1 MSETYVVI
9 LAVIGAARI
18 AEILIKHLDKIT
30 DWSMNHE
37 QR

>member
-1 MSETYVVI
+1 MNEIYIII

>member
-1 MSETYVVI
+1 MDNIYIII

-18 AEILIKHLDKIT
+18 AEILVKHLDKIT